1 MNQLA
6 IERLKQAMYE
16 LRAEL
21 VPGGLVRTDDIR
33 ALINLTNQL
42 ELRMKD
48 LEAELAAEVAL
59 NEATQRTLQEA
70 HVAWARELFMQRER
84 SA

>member
-70 HVAWARELFMQRER
+70 HVAWARELFMQRQR

>member
-21 VPGGLVRTDDIR
+21 VPGGLVRTDDLR
-33 ALINLTNQL
+33 ALIALTDQL
-42 ELRMKD
+42 ELRMKN

-59 NEATQRTLQEA
+59 NDATQCTLQEA
-70 HVAWARELFMQRER
+70 HVAWARELFLQRER
-84 SA
+84 TA

>member
-16 LRAEL
+16 LRADV
-21 VPGGLVRTDDIR
+21 VPGGTLRTADVRV
-33 ALINLTNQL
+33 LISLAVEL
-42 ELRMKD
+42 ELRVQE
-48 LEAELAAEVAL
+48 LEAELAAETAL

-84 SA
+84 GA

>member
-21 VPGGLVRTDDIR
+21 VPGGLVRTEDIR
-33 ALINLTNQL
+33 ALFALTDQL

-48 LEAELAAEVAL
+48 LETELASEVAL

-70 HVAWARELFMQRER
+70 HVAWARELFMQRGR